1 MSTTQPAL
9 AFESAEVSTDTR
21 ALSTKGRRG
30 GRSFGLERVS
40 WSTTI
45 ILMLC
50 SVTVLLPLYV
60 TLSMAFKTTGQAVD
74 GNAFSLPAPFSI
86 DGFVQAW
93 NLTKFP
99 VGVTISFFVTAGTV
113 VATIVLAA
121 FASYAIVR
129 NWDRRLFRYSFFY
142 LLAAMFIPFPVVA
155 LPQIQLTGRV
165 GLDNP
170 FGVVILATMFQLS
183 FSVLLFTAFLR
194 SIPIELEESARID
207 GATTWQS
214 FWKLIFP
221 LLAPMSATV
230 GIFAFLYAWNDFMMP
245 SLIISDPAL
254 QTLPVR
260 QNLFQTQFS
269 NNYNVSFA
277 SYLMAMAPA
286 IVAYLFTQRWVMEGV
301 TQGAVKG

>member
-1 MSTTQPAL
+1 MSTHTAL
-9 AFESAEVSTDTR
+9 NAEQQAVAAEEPR
-21 ALSTKGRRG
+21 GRRAKHPT
-30 GRSFGLERVS
+30 LERVS
-40 WSTTI
+40 WSWTI
-45 ILMLC
+45 ILILC
-50 SVTVLLPLYV
+50 AVTVLLPLYV
-60 TLSMAFKTTGQAVD
+60 TITMALKTTGQAVD
-74 GNAFSLPAPFSI
+74 GNAFSLPNPISFE
-86 DGFVQAW
+86 GFVQAW
-93 NLTKFP
+93 NLTQFP
-99 VGVTISFFVTAGTV
+99 VGAGISMFVTAGTV
-113 VATIVLAA
+113 VATIILAA

-129 NWDRRLFRYSFFY
+129 NWDRKLFRYSFYY

-170 FGVVILATMFQLS
+170 VGVLILATMFQLS

-194 SIPIELEESARID
+194 SIPLELEESARID
-207 GATTWQS
+207 GATTWQT
-214 FWKLIFP
+214 FWQLIFP

>member
-1 MSTTQPAL
+1 MATPT
-9 AFESAEVSTDTR
+9 V
-21 ALSTKGRRG
+21 LSTQSITTANATPKQRTRG
-30 GRSFGLERVS
+30 ERVS

-45 ILMLC
+45 ILLLC
-50 SVTVLLPLYV
+50 AVTVLLPLYV
-60 TLSMAFKTTGQAVD
+60 TISMAFKTDSQSVD

-86 DGFVQAW
+86 DGFIQAW
-93 NLTKFP
+93 TLTKFP
-99 VGVTISFFVTAGTV
+99 VGFAMSLLVTAGTV
-113 VATIVLAA
+113 VATIVLAS
-121 FASYAIVR
+121 FAAYAIVR
-129 NWDRRLFRYSFFY
+129 NWDRRLFRFSFFY
-142 LLAAMFIPFPVVA
+142 LLAAMFMPFPVVA

-170 FGVVILATMFQLS
+170 FGVIILATMFQLS

-207 GATTWQS
+207 GASTWQT
-214 FWKLIFP
+214 FWRLIFP

-245 SLIISDPAL
+245 SLIISDAGL

-269 NNYNVSFA
+269 SNYNVAFA

-286 IVAYLFTQRWVMEGV
+286 IIAYLFAQRWVMSGV

>member
-1 MSTTQPAL
+1 MSTETLTTIPA
-9 AFESAEVSTDTR
+9 D
-21 ALSTKGRRG
+21 GRRK
-30 GRSFGLERVS
+30 RQKMERVN
-40 WSTTI
+40 WSGTI
-45 ILMLC
+45 MLILCTATILI
-50 SVTVLLPLYV
+50 PLYV
-60 TLSMAFKTTGQAVD
+60 TISMAFKTTGQAVD

-93 NLTKFP
+93 TLTKFP
-99 VGVTISFFVTAGTV
+99 VGAAISLLVTAGTV
-113 VATIVLAA
+113 IATIVLAA

-170 FGVVILATMFQLS
+170 FGVIILATMFQLS

-207 GATTWQS
+207 GATTWQT
-214 FWKLIFP
+214 FWRLIFP

-260 QNLFQTQFS
+260 QNLFQNQFS
-269 NNYNVSFA
+269 NNYNVAFA

>member
-1 MSTTQPAL
+1 MSQALITPDPAL
-9 AFESAEVSTDTR
+9 TTEAVTT
-21 ALSTKGRRG
+21 GRR
-30 GRSFGLERVS
+30 RQRVRIEKVS

-45 ILMLC
+45 ILILC
-50 SVTVLLPLYV
+50 TVTVLLPLYV
-60 TLSMAFKTTGQAVD
+60 TITMAFKTTGQAVD
-74 GNAFSLPAPFSI
+74 GQAFSWPAPFSI
-86 DGFVQAW
+86 EGFVEAW

-99 VGVTISFFVTAGTV
+99 VGATISLLVTAGTV
-113 VATIVLAA
+113 ASTIILAA

-129 NWDRRLFRYSFFY
+129 NWDRRLFRWSFFY

-170 FGVVILATMFQLS
+170 LGVVILATMFQLS

-194 SIPIELEESARID
+194 SIPLELEESARID
-207 GATTWQS
+207 GASTWQT
-214 FWKLIFP
+214 FWRLIFP

>member
-1 MSTTQPAL
+1 MTTSTSQPAL
-9 AFESAEVSTDTR
+9 AFEQADVSVRPRR
-21 ALSTKGRRG
+21 ARRTP
-30 GRSFGLERVS
+30 RMERVN
-40 WSTTI
+40 WSATI

-50 SVTVLLPLYV
+50 AVTVLLPLYV
-60 TLSMAFKTTGQAVD
+60 TISMAFKTTGQAVD

-93 NLTKFP
+93 ILTKFP
-99 VGVTISFFVTAGTV
+99 VGAAISFLVTAGTV
-113 VATIVLAA
+113 AATIVLAA

-129 NWDRRLFRYSFFY
+129 NWERRLFRYSFFY

-170 FGVVILATMFQLS
+170 FGVIILATMFQLS

-207 GATTWQS
+207 GASTWQT
-214 FWKLIFP
+214 FWRLIFP

-286 IVAYLFTQRWVMEGV
+286 LIAYLFTQRWVMEGV

>member
-1 MSTTQPAL
+1 MSTQTLTTTPAN
-9 AFESAEVSTDTR
+9 
-21 ALSTKGRRG
+21 GRKLRD
-30 GRSFGLERVS
+30 RPERVN
-40 WSTTI
+40 WSGTI
-45 ILMLC
+45 ILILC
-50 SVTVLLPLYV
+50 TVTVLLPLYV
-60 TLSMAFKTTGQAVD
+60 TISMAFKTSAQAVD

-99 VGVTISFFVTAGTV
+99 VGAGISLLVTAGTV
-113 VATIVLAA
+113 IATIVLAA

-129 NWDRRLFRYSFFY
+129 NWDRRLFRWSFFY

-170 FGVVILATMFQLS
+170 MGVIILATMFQLS

-207 GATTWQS
+207 GATTWQT
-214 FWKLIFP
+214 FWQLIFP

-230 GIFAFLYAWNDFMMP
+230 GIFAFLYSWNDFMMP

-260 QNLFQTQFS
+260 QNLFQNQFS
-269 NNYNVSFA
+269 NNYNVAFA

-286 IVAYLFTQRWVMEGV
+286 ILAYLFTQRFVMEGV

>member
-1 MSTTQPAL
+1 MTTQTLTTVPA
-9 AFESAEVSTDTR
+9 D
-21 ALSTKGRRG
+21 GRKKRE
-30 GRSFGLERVS
+30 RMERVN
-40 WSTTI
+40 WPGTI
-45 ILMLC
+45 ILILC
-50 SVTVLLPLYV
+50 TATVLIPLYV
-60 TLSMAFKTTGQAVD
+60 TISMAFKSTGQAVD

-99 VGVTISFFVTAGTV
+99 VGAAISLLVTAGTV

-170 FGVVILATMFQLS
+170 FGVIILATMFQLS

-207 GATTWQS
+207 GATTWQT
-214 FWKLIFP
+214 FWRLIFP

-260 QNLFQTQFS
+260 QNLFQNQFS
-269 NNYNVSFA
+269 NNYNVAFA

>member
-1 MSTTQPAL
+1 MTTQTLTTVPA
-9 AFESAEVSTDTR
+9 D
-21 ALSTKGRRG
+21 GRKKRE
-30 GRSFGLERVS
+30 RMERVN
-40 WSTTI
+40 WPGTI
-45 ILMLC
+45 ILILC
-50 SVTVLLPLYV
+50 TATVLIPLYV
-60 TLSMAFKTTGQAVD
+60 TISMAFKTTGQAVD

-99 VGVTISFFVTAGTV
+99 VGAAISLLVTAGTV

-170 FGVVILATMFQLS
+170 FGVIILATMFQLS

-207 GATTWQS
+207 GATTWQT
-214 FWKLIFP
+214 FWRLIFP

-260 QNLFQTQFS
+260 QNLFQNQFS
-269 NNYNVSFA
+269 NNYNVAFA

>member
-1 MSTTQPAL
+1 M
-9 AFESAEVSTDTR
+9 
-21 ALSTKGRRG
+21 
-30 GRSFGLERVS
+30 ERVN
-40 WSTTI
+40 WSGTI
-45 ILMLC
+45 ILILC
-50 SVTVLLPLYV
+50 AVTVLLPLYV
-60 TLSMAFKTTGQAVD
+60 TVSMAFKTTSQAVD

-93 NLTKFP
+93 TLTKWP
-99 VGVTISFFVTAGTV
+99 VGAGISLLVTAGTV
-113 VATIVLAA
+113 VLTIVLAG

-129 NWDRRLFRYSFFY
+129 NWERRLFRWSFFY

-155 LPQIQLTGRV
+155 LPQIQLTGWAH
-165 GLDNP
+165 LDNP
-170 FGVVILATMFQLS
+170 FGVILLATMFQLS

-194 SIPIELEESARID
+194 SIPLELEESSRID
-207 GATTWQS
+207 GATTWQT
-214 FWKLIFP
+214 FWQIIFP

-260 QNLFQTQFS
+260 QNLFQSQFAS
-269 NNYNVSFA
+269 NYNVSFA

>member
-1 MSTTQPAL
+1 MSTQTLTTVTA
-9 AFESAEVSTDTR
+9 S
-21 ALSTKGRRG
+21 GRRP
-30 GRSFGLERVS
+30 RIRMERVN
-40 WSTTI
+40 WSGTI
-45 ILMLC
+45 ILILC
-50 SVTVLLPLYV
+50 AVTVLLPLYV
-60 TLSMAFKTTGQAVD
+60 TISMAFKTQGQAVD

-86 DGFVQAW
+86 EGFVAAW

-99 VGVTISFFVTAGTV
+99 VGAGISLLVTAGTV
-113 VATIVLAA
+113 IATIVLAA

-129 NWDRRLFRYSFFY
+129 NWDRRLFRWSFFY

-170 FGVVILATMFQLS
+170 FGVIILATMFQLS

-194 SIPIELEESARID
+194 SIPLELEESARMD
-207 GATTWQS
+207 GATTWQT

-269 NNYNVSFA
+269 NNYHVSFA